1 MMQLSV
7 ILPTRDQRPAL
18 ARSLASLAAQSTP
31 PARILVLDQASAD
44 GTRDW
49 LRTRWPAIDLLR
61 LPRADLSPAAVLDSA
76 LEHIDS
82 DAVAFL
88 TPGDQWPSN
97 GLATLAAALA
107 ARPEE
112 PAVMLPCERL
122 LHRTDRPP
130 RREPAAAHEPPALSA
145 LACRTASLRMAA
157 RGEPTLAAEL
167 LARLGQPPSIVPGG
181 PKARLAAPEPAGT
194 ALTPATWAMLL
205 TAAHATLPQG
215 RDALLV
221 GLDAADRPAGLLDLL
236 GHAMALTAAGRTVEA
251 FTLAEL
257 EPKTIE
263 EAAPAAPLIVTATA
277 AFAPA
282 EAALQLAFEDLLRRA
297 GKRPVRLALRR
308 LAPSSL
314 VLAGRLID
322 AASAHSD
329 LEIWV
334 TDRVSRSYGSSILG
348 RRVRLIP
355 PGIAGLAPV
364 LHGLGSRQPGLATT
378 LPITTLTPIEAR
390 WRDLDGWHEGTDRE
404 AAARLGQVLARLAGA
419 APLLRTA
426 ALQEAWSLILPG
438 WAALA
443 ACPDPFLAPSLD
455 AALFAALSCR
465 PCTVAPTIQG
475 VEALF
480 GTWQQALGPLGL
492 SLGNPL
498 REAA

>member
-1 MMQLSV
+1 MQLSV
-7 ILPTRDQRPAL
+7 ILPTRDQRMAL

-31 PARILVLDQASAD
+31 PAHILVLDQASAD

-61 LPRADLSPAAVLDSA
+61 FPRANLAPAAVLDSA
-76 LEHIDS
+76 LAHIDS

-97 GLATLAAALA
+97 GLATLAAALE
-107 ARPEE
+107 ARPED
-112 PAVMLPCERL
+112 PAVILPCERL

-130 RREPAAAHEPPALSA
+130 RREPAAAHEPPSLSA
-145 LACRTASLRMAA
+145 LACRTASLRVAA
-157 RGEPTLAAEL
+157 RGEATLLAEL
-167 LARLGQPPSIVPGG
+167 LARLGQPPSIVPGA
-181 PKARLAAPEPAGT
+181 PKARLAALEPTGA
-194 ALTPATWAMLL
+194 ALTPAAWAELL
-205 TAAHATLPQG
+205 TAAYTALPQG
-215 RDALLV
+215 PAALLV

-263 EAAPAAPLIVTATA
+263 EAAPAPLIVTATA
-277 AFAPA
+277 SFAPA

-314 VLAGRLID
+314 VLAGRLIE
-322 AASAHSD
+322 AVAGHPD

-334 TDRVSRSYGSSILG
+334 TDRVSASYASSILG
-348 RRVRLIP
+348 RRVRLVP

-364 LHGLGSRQPGLATT
+364 LHGLGSRQPSLATT
-378 LPITTLTPIEAR
+378 LPIATGIPVEAR
-390 WRDLDGWHEGTDRE
+390 WQNLDTWHEGTDRE
-404 AAARLGQVLARLAGA
+404 AADRLGQVLARLAGA

-443 ACPDPFLAPSLD
+443 ACTDPLLAPSLD
-455 AALFAALSCR
+455 AALFAALSGR
-465 PCTVAPTIQG
+465 PCAVAPTIQG
-475 VEALF
+475 AEALL

-492 SLGNPL
+492 GLGSPL